1 MSQPSPDAIIAPWLS
16 DSPGQSLWVIGE
28 AIPPLVTD
36 YLDEHPRNVRRFD
49 PHIEAIDWSG
59 PTDACLLTTPLDSNA
74 ALMLLG
80 RLRNHLIA
88 HILCFIREPL
98 TDTDLFSLGFKR
110 GMQVS
115 TQTGPLL
122 SFTYALA
129 TYNHTRAWNNPKF
142 WANPENW
149 NKYWW

>member
-1 MSQPSPDAIIAPWLS
+1 MSQPSPDAIIAPWLN

-74 ALMLLG
+74 ALMM
-80 RLRNHLIA
+80 
-88 HILCFIREPL
+88 CP
-98 TDTDLFSLGFKR
+98 S
-110 GMQVS
+110 
-115 TQTGPLL
+115 
-122 SFTYALA
+122 
-129 TYNHTRAWNNPKF
+129 
-142 WANPENW
+142 
-149 NKYWW
+149 